1 MSTLKHS
8 VLIEGNCSFGV
19 YWVFMLAITLSQTF
33 LTAQLRKNDNS
44 SPPPSFFI
52 NFLTPEKDHV
62 QKCKQSNCS
71 LLPSLKNAAIAL
83 MSIQIFIL

>member
-1 MSTLKHS
+1 
-8 VLIEGNCSFGV
+8 
-19 YWVFMLAITLSQTF
+19 MLAITLSQTF
-33 LTAQLRKNDNS
+33 LTAQLRKNDNFS
-44 SPPPSFFI
+44 PPSFFI